1 MKKIRI
7 CSVDEDG
14 RYGGPQSRVLE
25 IEKNIDKKKFSI
37 EYIIPKKQ
45 EIFENKLK
53 KYNSLIIKV
62 NLSRLSK
69 NLSEFFNYSF
79 NFIPELLALIKI
91 FKKKK
96 FDIVQAN
103 GVTHFKSV
111 LAAKLAKK
119 KIIWIIEDSY
129 APKVI
134 VQMFKLLARITN
146 CKIVYISKK
155 VFSFYIK
162 NSNIK
167 RENLYEIM
175 SPTDTKFFQKK
186 RKKKKNNELVVTT
199 ISNITEVKGVDI
211 FLETAQKV
219 LTKNLKA
226 KFYFVGGKVKNQY
239 KYAKKIELN
248 HMKIQKKIRKKII
261 FKGMDLKIK
270 KILQN
275 TDIFVCTSN
284 SEGGPIAL
292 WEAMS
297 MSIPVVSTK
306 VGGAPQYI
314 KNGFNGYLCN
324 ISDSKNI
331 SKKIYR
337 LMLSSKLRNKIGIN
351 ARKTIQKY
359 IDSSK
364 ITRKYEK
371 LYVAA
376 SN

>member
-53 KYNSLIIKV
+53 KYNSFIIKV

-314 KNGFNGYLCN
+314 KNGFNGYLCK